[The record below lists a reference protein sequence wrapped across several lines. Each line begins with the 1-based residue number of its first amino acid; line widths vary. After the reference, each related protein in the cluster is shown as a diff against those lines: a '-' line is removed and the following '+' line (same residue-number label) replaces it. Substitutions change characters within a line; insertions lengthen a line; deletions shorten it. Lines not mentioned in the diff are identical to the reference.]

1 MGSPDWERQ
10 FEIARAGLDPA
21 GVLVGDWVGVGHA
34 HGEPVTATLEVR
46 PVLDGTQLQVR
57 ERVGGHEDIS
67 FYRFDIATGQ
77 LRVVHLMA
85 PALVAEYAV
94 ELTGDG
100 LVWVTAPAAPTVVWT
115 YDPLSDAVTSEV
127 FWPDQRV
134 AEVKLRYTRAAPS
147 AAP

>member
-10 FEIARAGLDPA
+10 FEIARAGLGPA
-21 GVLVGDWVGVGHA
+21 AVLVGDWVGVGHA
-34 HGEPVTATLEVR
+34 HGEPVTATLQVR
-46 PVLDGTQLQVR
+46 PVLDGTQLQVL
-57 ERVGGHEDIS
+57 EQVGEHQDIS
-67 FYRFDIATGQ
+67 FYRFDVATGQ

-115 YDPLSDAVTSEV
+115 YDPLAGSVTSEV
-127 FWPDQRV
+127 YWPDQRV
-134 AEVKLRYTRAAPS
+134 AEVKLRYTRSPPQAGA
-147 AAP
+147 

>member
-10 FEIARAGLDPA
+10 FELARAGLAPA

-34 HGEPVTATLEVR
+34 HGEPVTATLQVR
-46 PVLDGTQLQVR
+46 PVLDGTQLQVL
-57 ERVGGHEDIS
+57 EQVGAHQDIS
-67 FYRFDIATGQ
+67 FYRFDVATGQ

-100 LVWVTAPAAPTVVWT
+100 LVWVTAPTAPTVVWT
-115 YDPLSDAVTSEV
+115 YDPLGGAVTSEV
-127 FWPDQRV
+127 YWPDQRV
-134 AEVKLRYTRAAPS
+134 AEVKLRYTRAP
-147 AAP
+147 AA